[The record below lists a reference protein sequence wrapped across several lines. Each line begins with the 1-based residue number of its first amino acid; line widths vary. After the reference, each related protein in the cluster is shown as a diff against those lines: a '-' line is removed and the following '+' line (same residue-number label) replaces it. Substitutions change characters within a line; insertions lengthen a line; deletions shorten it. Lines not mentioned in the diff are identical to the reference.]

1 VIAMLDFFQARR
13 QIVEAASAL
22 GKEQVALSEACGRV
36 LAENL
41 VASAPLPPF
50 DYSAMDGYAL
60 RSTDVNGRARWELP
74 VAGEC
79 RAGDPPARVPPNQAQ
94 RLFTGAPITEGA
106 DSVVIQEN
114 VERDGNSIRGNQG
127 VPALANVRRSGEDLP
142 AGTVALECG
151 TRLGPFQLGLI
162 AALDRPQVSVSRRP
176 RVVVLS
182 TGNEL
187 RAPGSS
193 GRAGAIPES
202 NSPVIVALAAMAGAQ
217 VTLAPS
223 LPDDRARAAA
233 TFRALLA
240 EYDVLVTIGGV
251 SVGDHDVVRPA
262 LADAGV
268 EQTFWKVAIR
278 PGKPLVFGRAGNTFA
293 LGLPGNPASAQ
304 VTFALFGVPLIRA
317 LQADSKP
324 FPEMTRVRLASPFE
338 HKPGRLGIY
347 RARLANGG
355 ATVAQ
360 NQASG
365 SALSLAQADALVFV
379 PGEVELHAADSEL
392 DAIRLTEL

>member
-1 VIAMLDFFQARR
+1 MLDFFQARR

-22 GKEQVALSEACGRV
+22 GKEPVALSDACGRV

-41 VASAPLPPF
+41 VASAPLPRF
-50 DYSAMDGYAL
+50 DYSAMDGYAV

-79 RAGDPPARVPPNQAQ
+79 RAGDTPARLQPNHAM
-94 RLFTGAPITEGA
+94 RIFTGAPIPEGA

-114 VERDGNSIRGNQG
+114 VERDGNAIRGNQA

-162 AALDRPQVSVSRRP
+162 AALDRAEVSVSRRP

-193 GRAGAIPES
+193 ERGGAIPES
-202 NSPVIVALAAMAGAQ
+202 NSPVIAALAAMAGAH

-240 EYDVLVTIGGV
+240 EHDVLVTIGGV

-262 LADAGV
+262 LTDAGV

-278 PGKPLVFGRAGNTFA
+278 PGKPLVFGRAGNAFA

-317 LQADSKP
+317 LQADTKP
-324 FPEMTRVRLASPFE
+324 FPEMTRVKLARPFE

-379 PGEVELHAADSEL
+379 PGEVELHPADSEL
-392 DAIRLTEL
+392 EAIRLAEL